1 MPFSPASSLT
11 DRSMVWVERSI
22 FEGVDQAIE
31 ENFGPAAGR
40 SAADISATFARRY
53 GHEGKT
59 LSLANPLKRFSSD
72 MEAIADDV
80 LG

>member
-1 MPFSPASSLT
+1 MPFSPASRLD

-40 SAADISATFARRY
+40 SAVEIAADFGRRFAD
-53 GHEGKT
+53 EGKT
-59 LSLANPLKRFSSD
+59 LSLANPLTRFSDD
-72 MEAIADDV
+72 MEWIADDV
-80 LG
+80 VG